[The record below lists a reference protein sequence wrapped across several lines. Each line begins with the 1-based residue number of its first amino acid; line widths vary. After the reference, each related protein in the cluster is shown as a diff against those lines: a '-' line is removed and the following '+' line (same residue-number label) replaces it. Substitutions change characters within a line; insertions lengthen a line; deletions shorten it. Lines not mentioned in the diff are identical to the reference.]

1 MNAGTGIE
9 HPGAGLV
16 GSPPSNGL
24 TNVSSSG
31 IKVPCRDRSIQASE
45 RDFDGACTGRGTDL
59 YAHSYTQSLPGLKK
73 YLQTAWAGQGSNL
86 RPWD

>member
-31 IKVPCRDRSIQASE
+31 SKSHGEIGQSKLPSAISMVHAQDEVRI
-45 RDFDGACTGRGTDL
+45 CTRIRT
-59 YAHSYTQSLPGLKK
+59 HNRCQV
-73 YLQTAWAGQGSNL
+73 
-86 RPWD
+86 